1 MAVTGPLGAR
11 AQQAGR
17 NWPVIGEIRIDTEY
31 GHKQT
36 LTKECHVR
44 ERQVMEDAMSMSQAI
59 KSLADEL
66 KDTVFSHFQPKGV
79 PQHFIGAAVI
89 IGFAVVLLMA
99 FLKGLELA
107 LQPKVEKL
115 GGALGAWIS
124 DRLESLFKA
133 EAKPATEAELD
144 QIAGTVKGLIAK
156 ATPERREEVAAE
168 VEKFLGDVLS
178 QCGVPK
184 DHAASIAASTRRSG
198 MELAGIR

>member
-1 MAVTGPLGAR
+1 VAVTGPLGAR

-66 KDTVFSHFQPKGV
+66 KDTVFPHLKGV
-79 PQHFIGAAVI
+79 SQHFIGAAVI

-99 FLKGLELA
+99 FLKGLEST

>member
-1 MAVTGPLGAR
+1 
-11 AQQAGR
+11 
-17 NWPVIGEIRIDTEY
+17 
-31 GHKQT
+31 
-36 LTKECHVR
+36 
-44 ERQVMEDAMSMSQAI
+44 
-59 KSLADEL
+59 
-66 KDTVFSHFQPKGV
+66 
-79 PQHFIGAAVI
+79 
-89 IGFAVVLLMA
+89 MA
-99 FLKGLELA
+99 FLKGLEST

-144 QIAGTVKGLIAK
+144 QIAGAVKGLIAK